1 MFLHISNLYHLVAF
15 VLYFLMLYVFSR
27 NPQGKVV
34 RTVSTLIQLTVV
46 LLCVDILIG
55 FVVIEAVYGSN
66 LSAGWI
72 SKSIFGFPILLIAN
86 FGLMWWVRRRPR
98 KPSGPGTDTEI

>member
-1 MFLHISNLYHLVAF
+1 MFLHISNLYHLIAFALYFF
-15 VLYFLMLYVFSR
+15 VLFVFAR
-27 NPQGKVV
+27 NPKGKVV

-55 FVVIEAVYGSN
+55 FVAIEAVYDSN

-72 SKSIFGFPILLIAN
+72 SKAIFGFPFLLIAN
-86 FGLMWWVRRRPR
+86 LVVMWWVRRRAP
-98 KPSGPGTDTEI
+98 KI